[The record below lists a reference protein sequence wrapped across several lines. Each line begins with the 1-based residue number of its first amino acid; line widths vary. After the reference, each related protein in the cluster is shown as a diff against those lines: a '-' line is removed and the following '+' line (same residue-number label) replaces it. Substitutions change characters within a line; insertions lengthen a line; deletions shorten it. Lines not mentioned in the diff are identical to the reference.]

1 MKNLPSK
8 QDNLRAEK
16 QDTVSSEKEKNVK
29 KAEDK
34 TVVSIKDVID
44 KHPTSKAIY
53 NIPFDEQQYNDDSK
67 GMNEE

>member
-1 MKNLPSK
+1 MENQPSK
-8 QDNLRAEK
+8 PEELRAEK
-16 QDTVSSEKEKNVK
+16 QDTVSSEKEENVK
-29 KAEDK
+29 NFEDK

-67 GMNEE
+67 AMNEE